1 MSTTR
6 AHRGWSVLAIASASL
21 ILGLGATAVAYSG
34 GMAASGSPMMRQWRQ
49 FTSAP
54 ACSVPALPGTVTQV
68 NLTDMG
74 PMMGPWGRS
83 MMGRYPMM
91 GQHMMP
97 GMGMMRIMVYPN
109 LIPAGLISFRVENT
123 GTVPHEMV
131 VLPLPVGQLPGQR
144 VSGPDGRVDEAGS
157 LGEASRTCGADQ
169 GDENAPY
176 SGIAPQSTG
185 WTTVTLPP
193 GRYELICNIAG
204 HYAAGMYA
212 ELDVVAPR

>member
-1 MSTTR
+1 MATGR
-6 AHRGWSVLAIASASL
+6 AHRAWSVLAIAAASL
-21 ILGLGATAVAYSG
+21 ILGLAATAVAYPG
-34 GMAASGSPMMRQWRQ
+34 RWRQ
-49 FTSAP
+49 YPSAP
-54 ACSVPALPGTVTQV
+54 TCSVPALPGTVTQV

-109 LIPAGLISFRVENT
+109 LIPAGQISLRVDNT
-123 GTVPHEMV
+123 GTVAHEMV
-131 VLPLPVGQLPGQR
+131 VLPLPAGQLPGQR
-144 VSGPDGRVDEAGS
+144 VSGADGRVDEAGS

-169 GDENAPY
+169 GEENSPEY
-176 SGIAPQSTG
+176 GIAPQSTG
-185 WTTVTLPP
+185 WTTLTLSP

-212 ELDVVAPR
+212 ELDVVAP